1 MKTEAKYYLFLLP
14 AMLISLCIV
23 FIPGIMTIIIS
34 FTDWN
39 GFAQKINFVGLENF
53 KQIFANKYF
62 WVALKNNVIWTF
74 LFLTIPVIIGLV
86 AAFLLLSRKNSS
98 TKNTLQ
104 TIFLIPYV
112 LAPVVNAM
120 LWQNIIFNPIVGIVG
135 WLKGLGYQVF
145 SPLSNPDVALFAVA
159 GVDIW
164 HYWGFLTIIYFAALR
179 QIPEEQVEAADV
191 EGASF
196 IQKIRYVFFPNIAP
210 TMKLMSVMIIIFSF
224 LAFDYVYLLTSG
236 GPAHATEML
245 STFAYSIAFQEFKL
259 GKASA
264 AALFM
269 SLFGL
274 AASFL
279 YLKLSKKEERE

>member
-1 MKTEAKYYLFLLP
+1 MKADSKYYLFLLP

-23 FIPGIMTIIIS
+23 FIPGIMTIGIS

-39 GFAQKINFVGLENF
+39 GFSPKINFVGLKNF
-53 KQIFANKYF
+53 KDIFANRYF
-62 WVALKNNVIWTF
+62 FVALKNNIIWTI
-74 LFLTIPVIIGLV
+74 LFLTVPVAIGMV
-86 AAFLLLSRKNSS
+86 AAFLLLGRKRS
-98 TKNTLQ
+98 KDVFQ

-112 LAPVVNAM
+112 LAPIVNAM

-135 WLKGLGYQVF
+135 WLKSLGYDVF
-145 SPLSNPDVALFAVA
+145 SPLSNPKVALYAVA
-159 GVDIW
+159 TVDIW
-164 HYWGFLTIIYFAALR
+164 HYWGFLTIVYFAALR
-179 QIPEEQVEAADV
+179 QIPEEQIEASDV
-191 EGASF
+191 EGATF
-196 IQKIRYVFFPNIAP
+196 FQKIRYVYLPNIAP
-210 TMKLMSVMIIIFSF
+210 TFKLMSVMIIIFSF

-269 SLFGL
+269 SIFGL
-274 AASFL
+274 LASFL
-279 YLKLSKKEERE
+279 YLKLSKKEERN